1 MKPVGKFEMFM
12 FIVGL
17 SLISF
22 GGGYLTIPMIRKKLV
37 DEKKVLTED
46 QLQDLAAIAQSS
58 PGSISCSLST
68 GVGYEI
74 GGLSM
79 MFTVFIASILPPL
92 IIISIIS
99 VFYNVVMANALIQ
112 SIFKGLEMGVAVIMV
127 ILVKDMMIGL
137 YKRDHKGAMVLLA
150 LSIVINYAL
159 QIHVIFILIFN
170 LVAVL
175 VLSMNEKRA
184 LQ

>member
-1 MKPVGKFEMFM
+1 
-12 FIVGL
+12 
-17 SLISF
+17 
-22 GGGYLTIPMIRKKLV
+22 
-37 DEKKVLTED
+37 
-46 QLQDLAAIAQSS
+46 
-58 PGSISCSLST
+58 
-68 GVGYEI
+68 
-74 GGLSM
+74 
-79 MFTVFIASILPPL
+79 
-92 IIISIIS
+92 
-99 VFYNVVMANALIQ
+99 MANALIQ

-159 QIHVIFILIFN
+159 QIHVIFILILN